1 MVLRWFG
8 VQQFEEQSMSIET
21 AVEAVANVATAIEA
35 MEMAMEGNDAEA
47 FADAAAQLVVASSA
61 LSDEVIT
68 LGVEAGILEEAEES
82 EESEDDETMEA

>member
-1 MVLRWFG
+1 
-8 VQQFEEQSMSIET
+8 MSIET

>member
-1 MVLRWFG
+1 
-8 VQQFEEQSMSIET
+8 MSIET

-68 LGVEAGILEEAEES
+68 LGVEAGILEES

>member
-1 MVLRWFG
+1 
-8 VQQFEEQSMSIET
+8 MSIEK
-21 AVEAVANVATAIEA
+21 AVEAVAEVATAIEA
-35 MEMAMEGNDAEA
+35 MDMAMEGNDAEA

-82 EESEDDETMEA
+82 EDAETMEV

>member
-1 MVLRWFG
+1 
-8 VQQFEEQSMSIET
+8 MSIET

-68 LGVEAGILEEAEES
+68 LGVEAGILEES
-82 EESEDDETMEA
+82 EESEDDETMEV